1 MFKLA
6 NKTALVTGASRSTGG
21 AAALVLAVAGAR
33 DRAFTSRSWPEL
45 TQADGAGLSGEVVAQ
60 DVGDKRRESYGRRQL
75 VDRRRDQDRSQD
87 GCTCSNEDGRIH
99 DLQVRANWR

>member
-1 MFKLA
+1 LCSP
-6 NKTALVTGASRSTGG
+6 L
-21 AAALVLAVAGAR
+21 
-33 DRAFTSRSWPEL
+33 PERVIVHL
-45 TQADGAGLSGEVVAQ
+45 RPPVAQ

-87 GCTCSNEDGRIH
+87 GCTCSNEHGRIH